1 MTTKRSAGRITR
13 FTQRAGICALLAGV
27 LSIMTGIAH
36 AQASI
41 RVGEDVNI
49 RFGTLLQGWGDWTQD
64 PATEGY
70 SQNLYLRRVRL
81 LVGGQVARNVTFFVE
96 TDNPNLGRA
105 LGTAPKNLATGFI
118 VQDAL
123 AEVKFS
129 DPLTISA
136 GLMFVPFC
144 RNCIQSAATLLSLDY
159 STFSFLATPATQSS
173 VGRDIGFQAK
183 GYFNGNRIEYRVG
196 AFQGSRTPGAPGVT
210 AARNPL
216 RGVGRLQINLFEA
229 ETPGIFYT
237 GTYLG
242 TRRVLA
248 IGGGIDMQAGPG
260 DNYRAWAIDGFL
272 DHPLTDSVS
281 VTAQVDYFSYDG
293 GQTFPTLAEQTAI
306 FAEAGLYF
314 KPLRIMP
321 FVKYET
327 RNFDLAA
334 TADEVRY
341 QIGLTYYRFGHNVN
355 LKMAYSR
362 LDPDVGN
369 ASNQFT
375 TQLQLF
381 YY

>member
-1 MTTKRSAGRITR
+1 MTTKRSVERVTR
-13 FTQRAGICALLAGV
+13 FTRRAGMYALLAIVLAVVSPGV
-27 LSIMTGIAH
+27 H

-41 RVGEDVNI
+41 RVGEDVTI

-64 PATEGY
+64 PLSEGY
-70 SQNLYLRRVRL
+70 SQNLYLRRARL
-81 LVGGQVARNVTFFVE
+81 LVGGQVARNITFFIE

-105 LGTAPKNLATGFI
+105 PKALGSGFI
-118 VQDAL
+118 LQDAL
-123 AEVKFS
+123 AEVKLS

-196 AFQGSRTPGAPGVT
+196 AFQGFRAAATVT
-210 AARNPL
+210 SAGSRNPL
-216 RGVGRLQINLFEA
+216 RAVGRLQVNLLEP

-242 TRRVLA
+242 TKRVLA
-248 IGGGIDMQAGPG
+248 LGGGIDMQAGTG
-260 DNYRAWAIDGFL
+260 DNYRAWTIDAFL
-272 DHPLTDSVS
+272 DYPIGDSVS
-281 VTAQVDYFSYDG
+281 VTAQVDYFAYDG
-293 GQTFPTLAEQTAI
+293 GQTLPTLAEQTAI

-314 KPLRIMP
+314 KPARLMP

-327 RNFDLAA
+327 RNFDPAA
-334 TADEVRY
+334 TPDEVRY
-341 QIGLTYYRFGHNVN
+341 QIGLTYYRFGHNANFKV
-355 LKMAYSR
+355 AYSR

-369 ASNQFT
+369 ATNQFT
-375 TQLQLF
+375 TQLQVF

>member
-1 MTTKRSAGRITR
+1 MATKRSAERVTR
-13 FTQRAGICALLAGV
+13 FTRRAGICALIVAALTIPAE
-27 LSIMTGIAH
+27 SAH
-36 AQASI
+36 GQAAI
-41 RVGEDVNI
+41 RVGDDVSI

-64 PATEGY
+64 PVSEGY
-70 SQNLYLRRVRL
+70 AQNLYLRRVRL
-81 LVGGQVARNVTFFVE
+81 LVGGQVARNVTFFIE
-96 TDNPNLGRA
+96 TDNPNFGR
-105 LGTAPKNLATGFI
+105 APKNLGTGFI

-159 STFSFLATPATQSS
+159 SSFSFLATPVTQSS

-196 AFQGSRTPGAPGVT
+196 AFQGSRAGD
-210 AARNPL
+210 ARNPL
-216 RGVGRLQINLFEA
+216 RGVGRLQINLFEP

-242 TRRVLA
+242 TKRVLA

-260 DNYRAWAIDGFL
+260 DNYQAWALDAFL

-281 VTAQVDYFSYDG
+281 LTAQVDYFSYDG
-293 GQTFPTLAEQTAI
+293 GGTFPALLERTAI

-327 RNFDLAA
+327 ENFDGV
-334 TADEVRY
+334 TPDIVRY
-341 QIGLTYYRFGHNVN
+341 QAGFTYYRFGHNVN
-355 LKMAYSR
+355 LKLAYSR
-362 LDPDVGN
+362 RDPDVGN
-369 ASNQFT
+369 SSNQFT
-375 TQLQLF
+375 TQLQIF

>member
-1 MTTKRSAGRITR
+1 MTTKRSAGRVIR
-13 FTQRAGICALLAGV
+13 FTRRGRMSALIALLLTIMGGV
-27 LSIMTGIAH
+27 AH

-49 RFGTLLQGWGDWTQD
+49 RFGALLQGWGDWTQD
-64 PATEGY
+64 PVSEGY
-70 SQNLYLRRVRL
+70 AQNLFLRRVRL
-81 LVGGQVARNVTFFVE
+81 LVGGQVARNITFFIE

-105 LGTAPKNLATGFI
+105 PKALGSGFI

-159 STFSFLATPATQSS
+159 SSYSFLATPVTQSS

-196 AFQGSRTPGAPGVT
+196 AFQGFRAAG
-210 AARNPL
+210 ARNPL
-216 RGVGRLQINLFEA
+216 RGVGRLQINLLEP

-242 TRRVLA
+242 TKRVLA

-260 DNYRAWAIDGFL
+260 DNYQAWAIDGFL
-272 DHPLTDSVS
+272 DYPITDSVS
-281 VTAQVDYFSYDG
+281 VTAQVDYFTYDG
-293 GQTFPTLAEQTAI
+293 GGTFPTLLEQNAI
-306 FAEAGLYF
+306 FAEAGVYF

-321 FVKYET
+321 FVKFET
-327 RNFDLAA
+327 QSFDPVAA
-334 TADEVRY
+334 VDTKRFQA
-341 QIGLTYYRFGHNVN
+341 GLSYYRAGHNAN
-355 LKMAYSR
+355 LKLAYSR
-362 LDPDVGN
+362 LDPDVGD
-369 ASNQFT
+369 SSDQFT
-375 TQLQLF
+375 VQLQLF

>member
-1 MTTKRSAGRITR
+1 MTTKRSAERVTR
-13 FTQRAGICALLAGV
+13 FTQRAWVYTLLVFG
-27 LSIMTGIAH
+27 LTMTGDAAR

-41 RVGEDVNI
+41 KVGDDVTI

-64 PATEGY
+64 PVSEGY
-70 SQNLYLRRVRL
+70 AQNLYLRRARL
-81 LVGGQVARNVTFFVE
+81 LVGGQVAKNISFFIE

-105 LGTAPKNLATGFI
+105 PKALGSGFI
-118 VQDAL
+118 LQDAL

-129 DPLTISA
+129 DPLTLSA

-196 AFQGSRTPGAPGVT
+196 AFQGFRAPAVGGA
-210 AARNPL
+210 AAGRNPL
-216 RGVGRLQINLFEA
+216 RGVGRLQINLFEP

-242 TRRVLA
+242 TKRVLA
-248 IGGGIDMQAGPG
+248 IGGGFDTQAGQG
-260 DNYRAWAIDGFL
+260 DNYKAWTIDAFL
-272 DHPLTDSVS
+272 DHPIADSVS
-281 VTAQVDYFSYDG
+281 VTAQVDYFAYDG
-293 GQTFPTLAEQTAI
+293 GQTFTTLAKQTAI

-314 KPLRIMP
+314 KPARLMP

-334 TADEVRY
+334 TPDEVRY
-341 QIGLTYYRFGHNVN
+341 QIGFSYYRFGHNAN
-355 LKMAYSR
+355 LKVAYSR

-369 ASNQFT
+369 ATNQLT
-375 TQLQLF
+375 TQLQVF

>member
-1 MTTKRSAGRITR
+1 MTTKRSVERVTR
-13 FTQRAGICALLAGV
+13 FTRRAGVYAVLAFALALV
-27 LSIMTGIAH
+27 SPYVQ

-41 RVGEDVNI
+41 KVGEDVTI

-64 PATEGY
+64 PVSEGY
-70 SQNLYLRRVRL
+70 AQNLFLRRARL
-81 LVGGQVARNVTFFVE
+81 LVGGQVAKNITFFIE

-105 LGTAPKNLATGFI
+105 PKALGSGFI
-118 VQDAL
+118 LQDAL
-123 AEVKFS
+123 AEVKLS

-159 STFSFLATPATQSS
+159 SSFSFLATPATQSS

-196 AFQGSRTPGAPGVT
+196 AFQGFR
-210 AARNPL
+210 AAGSRNPL
-216 RGVGRLQINLFEA
+216 RGVGRLQVNLLDA

-242 TRRVLA
+242 TKRVLA
-248 IGGGIDMQAGPG
+248 LGGGFDMQAGPG
-260 DNYRAWAIDGFL
+260 DNYKAWTL
-272 DHPLTDSVS
+272 DAFVDYPVADSVS
-281 VTAQVDYFSYDG
+281 VTAQVDYFAYDG
-293 GQTFPTLAEQTAI
+293 GQTFPTVAEQTAI

-314 KPLRIMP
+314 KPLRLMP
-321 FVKYET
+321 FVKFET
-327 RNFDLAA
+327 QNFDAA
-334 TADEVRY
+334 AANDIMRY
-341 QIGLTYYRFGHNVN
+341 QAGFTYYISGHNAN
-355 LKMAYSR
+355 LKVAYSR

-375 TQLQLF
+375 TQLQVF

>member
-1 MTTKRSAGRITR
+1 MATERSAERVTR
-13 FTQRAGICALLAGV
+13 FTRRAGIYALLAIA
-27 LSIMTGIAH
+27 LTTMTLPAG

-41 RVGEDVNI
+41 KVGDDVTI

-64 PATEGY
+64 PVSEGY
-70 SQNLYLRRVRL
+70 AQNLYLRRARL
-81 LVGGQVARNVTFFVE
+81 LVGGQVAKNITFFIE

-105 LGTAPKNLATGFI
+105 PKALGSGFI
-118 VQDAL
+118 LQDAL
-123 AEVKFS
+123 AEVKLS

-159 STFSFLATPATQSS
+159 SSFSFLATPATQSS

-196 AFQGSRTPGAPGVT
+196 AFQGFR
-210 AARNPL
+210 AAGSRNPL
-216 RGVGRLQINLFEA
+216 RGVGRLQVNLFEP

-242 TRRVLA
+242 TKRVLA
-248 IGGGIDMQAGPG
+248 IGGGFDMQAGPG
-260 DNYRAWAIDGFL
+260 DNYKAWTIDAFL
-272 DHPLTDSVS
+272 DHPVGDSVS
-281 VTAQVDYFSYDG
+281 VTAQVDFFAYDG
-293 GQTFPTLAEQTAI
+293 GQTFPTVAEQTAI

-314 KPLRIMP
+314 KPARLMP
-321 FVKYET
+321 FVKFET
-327 RNFDLAA
+327 QNFDAA
-334 TADEVRY
+334 AANDIARY
-341 QIGLTYYRFGHNVN
+341 QAGFTYYISGHNAN
-355 LKMAYSR
+355 LKVAYSR
-362 LDPDVGN
+362 LNPDVGD

-375 TQLQLF
+375 TQLQVF

>member
-1 MTTKRSAGRITR
+1 MTTKRSAERVTR
-13 FTQRAGICALLAGV
+13 FTRRGWVYALLV
-27 LSIMTGIAH
+27 LALMMTGDVAR

-41 RVGEDVNI
+41 KVGDDVTI
-49 RFGTLLQGWGDWTQD
+49 RFGTLLQGWGDWAQE
-64 PATEGY
+64 PVSEGY
-70 SQNLYLRRVRL
+70 SQNLYLRRARL
-81 LVGGQVARNVTFFVE
+81 LVGGQVAKNITFFIE

-105 LGTAPKNLATGFI
+105 PKSLNSGFI

-123 AEVKFS
+123 AEVKLS

-159 STFSFLATPATQSS
+159 STYSFLATPATQSS

-196 AFQGSRTPGAPGVT
+196 AFQGFRAPATPGTT
-210 AARNPL
+210 AGSRNPL
-216 RGVGRLQINLFEA
+216 RSVGRLQINLWDP

-242 TRRVLA
+242 TKRVLA
-248 IGGGIDMQAGPG
+248 IGGGFDMQAGPG
-260 DNYRAWAIDGFL
+260 DNYKAWAIDAFL
-272 DHPLTDSVS
+272 DTRLTDSVS
-281 VTAQVDYFSYDG
+281 ITAQVDYFTYDG
-293 GQTFPTLAEQTAI
+293 GQTFPTLLEQSAI

-314 KPLRIMP
+314 KPMRLMP
-321 FVKYET
+321 FVKFET
-327 RNFDLAA
+327 QTFDPVAA
-334 TADEVRY
+334 VDNKRY
-341 QIGLTYYRFGHNVN
+341 QAGFTYYMHGHNANWKV
-355 LKMAYSR
+355 AYSR
-362 LDPDVGN
+362 LDPDTGN

-375 TQLQLF
+375 TQLQVF

>member
-1 MTTKRSAGRITR
+1 MTTKRSAERVTR
-13 FTQRAGICALLAGV
+13 FTRRAGICALIAVALTITA
-27 LSIMTGIAH
+27 GIAH

-41 RVGEDVNI
+41 KVGDEVSI

-70 SQNLYLRRVRL
+70 AQNLYLRRVRL
-81 LVGGQVARNVTFFVE
+81 LVGGQVARNVTFFIE
-96 TDNPNLGRA
+96 TDNPNFGRA
-105 LGTAPKNLATGFI
+105 PKSLGTGFI

-159 STFSFLATPATQSS
+159 SSFSFLATPATQSS

-196 AFQGSRTPGAPGVT
+196 AFQGFRAPAAPGT
-210 AARNPL
+210 LGGRNPL
-216 RGVGRLQINLFEA
+216 RTVGRLQVNLFDA

-242 TRRVLA
+242 TKRVLA
-248 IGGGIDMQAGPG
+248 IGGGFDMQATPG
-260 DNYRAWAIDGFL
+260 DNYKAWVIDAFL
-272 DHPLTDSVS
+272 DQSLTDSVS
-281 VTAQVDYFSYDG
+281 VTAQLDYFTYDG
-293 GQTFPTLAEQTAI
+293 GQTFATLPKQTAI

-314 KPLRIMP
+314 KPMRLMP
-321 FVKYET
+321 FVKFET
-327 RNFDLAA
+327 QNFDGPA
-334 TADEVRY
+334 TDNSRY
-341 QIGLTYYRFGHNVN
+341 QVGVTKYISGHNAN
-355 LKMAYSR
+355 LKVAYSR

>member
-1 MTTKRSAGRITR
+1 MTAKLLAERVTR
-13 FTQRAGICALLAGV
+13 FTRRAGVYALLAIV
-27 LSIMTGIAH
+27 LTAMPSAIG

-41 RVGEDVNI
+41 KVGEDVTI
-49 RFGTLLQGWGDWTQD
+49 RFGTLLQGWGDWAQD
-64 PATEGY
+64 PVTEGY
-70 SQNLYLRRVRL
+70 AQNLFLRRVRL
-81 LVGGQVARNVTFFVE
+81 LVGGQVARNITFFIE
-96 TDNPNLGRA
+96 TDNPNFGKAPKA
-105 LGTAPKNLATGFI
+105 LGSGFL

-196 AFQGSRTPGAPGVT
+196 AFQGFRAPAGAGVLGG
-210 AARNPL
+210 RNPL
-216 RGVGRLQINLFEA
+216 RGVGRLQVNLLEA

-242 TRRVLA
+242 TKRVLA
-248 IGGGIDMQAGPG
+248 LGGGFDTQAGPG
-260 DNYRAWAIDGFL
+260 DNYRAWTIDAFL
-272 DHPLTDSVS
+272 DYPIADSLS
-281 VTAQVDYFSYDG
+281 VTAQVDYFDYDG
-293 GQTFPTLAEQTAI
+293 GQTLTSLAQQTAL
-306 FAEAGLYF
+306 FAEAGLYI
-314 KPLRIMP
+314 KSMRLLP

-327 RNFDLAA
+327 RNFDAAA
-334 TADEVRY
+334 TPDELRY
-341 QIGLTYYRFGHNVN
+341 QVGLTYYRFGHNVN
-355 LKMAYSR
+355 LKVAYSR

-369 ASNQFT
+369 ATNQFT
-375 TQLQLF
+375 TQLQVF

>member
-1 MTTKRSAGRITR
+1 MTTKRSAERVTR
-13 FTQRAGICALLAGV
+13 FTRRASIYALFAAAFLV
-27 LSIMTGIAH
+27 MTAAAR

-41 RVGEDVNI
+41 KVNDNVSI

-64 PATEGY
+64 PVSEGY
-70 SQNLYLRRVRL
+70 SQNLFLRRARL
-81 LVGGQVARNVTFFVE
+81 LVGGQVAKNITFFIE

-105 LGTAPKNLATGFI
+105 PKSLNTGFI
-118 VQDAL
+118 IQDAL
-123 AEVKFS
+123 AEVKLS

-159 STFSFLATPATQSS
+159 SSFAFLATPATQSS

-196 AFQGSRTPGAPGVT
+196 AFQGFR
-210 AARNPL
+210 AAGSRNPL
-216 RGVGRLQINLFEA
+216 RGVGRLQVNLFEA

-242 TRRVLA
+242 TKRVLA
-248 IGGGIDMQAGPG
+248 IGGGLDMQAGPG
-260 DNYRAWAIDGFL
+260 DNYKAWTINAFL

-281 VTAQVDYFSYDG
+281 VTAQVDYFAYDG
-293 GQTFPTLAEQTAI
+293 GQTFPTVAEQTAI

-314 KPLRIMP
+314 RPMRLMP
-321 FVKYET
+321 FVKFET
-327 RNFDLAA
+327 QNFDAA
-334 TADEVRY
+334 AANDNTRY
-341 QIGLTYYRFGHNVN
+341 QAGFTYYITGHNAN
-355 LKMAYSR
+355 LKVAYSR
-362 LDPDVGN
+362 LNPDIGN
-369 ASNQFT
+369 SSNQLT
-375 TQLQLF
+375 TQLQVF

>member
-1 MTTKRSAGRITR
+1 MTTKRSAGRVTR
-13 FTQRAGICALLAGV
+13 FTRHAGTCAIIAVALTIMAGV
-27 LSIMTGIAH
+27 AQG
-36 AQASI
+36 QASI
-41 RVGEDVNI
+41 RVGDDVNI

-64 PATEGY
+64 PVSEGY

-81 LVGGQVARNVTFFVE
+81 LVGGQVARNITFFIE
-96 TDNPNLGRA
+96 TDNPNFGRA
-105 LGTAPKNLATGFI
+105 PKALGSGFI

-159 STFSFLATPATQSS
+159 STFSFLATPVTQSS

-196 AFQGSRTPGAPGVT
+196 AFQGFRAPPIAGAAG
-210 AARNPL
+210 ARNPL
-216 RGVGRLQINLFEA
+216 RAVARLQVNLFEP

-242 TRRVLA
+242 TKRVLA
-248 IGGGIDMQAGPG
+248 IGGGFDTQAGQG
-260 DNYRAWAIDGFL
+260 DNYQAWAIDAFL

-281 VTAQVDYFSYDG
+281 LTAQADYFSYDG
-293 GQTFPTLAEQTAI
+293 GQTFAALAKQTAI

-327 RNFDLAA
+327 RNFDGA
-334 TADEVRY
+334 TPDDVRY
-341 QIGLTYYRFGHNVN
+341 QAGFTYYRFGHNVN
-355 LKMAYSR
+355 LKLAYSR
-362 LDPDVGN
+362 LDPDVGD

-375 TQLQLF
+375 TQLQIF

>member
-1 MTTKRSAGRITR
+1 MTTKRSVERVTPFA
-13 FTQRAGICALLAGV
+13 QRAIVFALSAIALT
-27 LSIMTGIAH
+27 MTVGTAY

-49 RFGTLLQGWGDWTQD
+49 RFGALLQGWGDWTQD

-70 SQNLYLRRVRL
+70 FQNLYLRRARL
-81 LVGGQVARNVTFFVE
+81 LVGGQVARNITFFIE

-105 LGTAPKNLATGFI
+105 PKNLGTGLI

-144 RNCIQSAATLLSLDY
+144 RNCLQSAATLLSLDY
-159 STFSFLATPATQSS
+159 STFSFVATPATQSS

-196 AFQGSRTPGAPGVT
+196 AFQGFR
-210 AARNPL
+210 AALADARRPL
-216 RGVGRLQINLFEA
+216 RTVGRLQINLFEA

-242 TRRVLA
+242 TKRVFT
-248 IGGGIDMQAGPG
+248 IGGGVDTQAGPG
-260 DNYRAWAIDGFL
+260 DNYQAWTVDAFL

-293 GQTFPTLAEQTAI
+293 GQTFPTLAKQTAV
-306 FAEAGLYF
+306 FAEAGVYF
-314 KPLRIMP
+314 KPMRLMP

-327 RNFDLAA
+327 RNFDPAG
-334 TADEVRY
+334 TPDEVRY
-341 QIGLTYYRFGHNVN
+341 QIGLTYYRFGHNTN
-355 LKMAYSR
+355 LKAAYSR

-369 ASNQFT
+369 SSNQFT

>member
-1 MTTKRSAGRITR
+1 MTTERSAERVTR
-13 FTQRAGICALLAGV
+13 FTRRAVFYALLA
-27 LSIMTGIAH
+27 IAFATMSSAAG

-41 RVGEDVNI
+41 KVGEDVTI

-64 PATEGY
+64 PVSEGY
-70 SQNLYLRRVRL
+70 AQNLYLRRARL
-81 LVGGQVARNVTFFVE
+81 LVGGQLAKNITFFIE

-105 LGTAPKNLATGFI
+105 PKALGSGFI
-118 VQDAL
+118 LQDAL
-123 AEVKFS
+123 AEVKLS

-159 STFSFLATPATQSS
+159 SSFAFLATPATQSS

-196 AFQGSRTPGAPGVT
+196 AFQGFR
-210 AARNPL
+210 AAGSRNPL
-216 RGVGRLQINLFEA
+216 RGVGRLQINLFEP

-242 TRRVLA
+242 TKRVLA
-248 IGGGIDMQAGPG
+248 IGGGFDMQAGPG
-260 DNYRAWAIDGFL
+260 DNYKAWTIDAFL
-272 DHPLTDSVS
+272 DHPIGDSVS
-281 VTAQVDYFSYDG
+281 VTAQVDFFAYDG
-293 GQTFPTLAEQTAI
+293 GQTFPTVAEQTAI

-314 KPLRIMP
+314 KPARLMP
-321 FVKYET
+321 FVKFET
-327 RNFDLAA
+327 QNFDAA
-334 TADEVRY
+334 AANDIARY
-341 QIGLTYYRFGHNVN
+341 QAGITYYISGHNAN
-355 LKMAYSR
+355 LKVAYSR
-362 LDPDVGN
+362 LNPDVGD

-375 TQLQLF
+375 TQLQVF